1 MMRLWAFFASE
12 EADNQAILAP
22 PRRVCPTHEHT
33 AVFALHETAK
43 QAFSQ
48 VFLDTEWLFASP
60 ISPGMMTTCRADG
73 GTVRA
78 FFYSKHHARCLNEDR
93 AWWRCVG
100 HFI

>member
-1 MMRLWAFFASE
+1 MRRRAFFASE
-12 EADNQAILAP
+12 EAGNRAFLAP

-33 AVFALHETAK
+33 TVFAPHETAK
-43 QAFSQ
+43 QAVYQ
-48 VFLDTEWLFASP
+48 VFLDTEWLFAYP
-60 ISPGMMTTCRADG
+60 ISPGMVTQCRADG